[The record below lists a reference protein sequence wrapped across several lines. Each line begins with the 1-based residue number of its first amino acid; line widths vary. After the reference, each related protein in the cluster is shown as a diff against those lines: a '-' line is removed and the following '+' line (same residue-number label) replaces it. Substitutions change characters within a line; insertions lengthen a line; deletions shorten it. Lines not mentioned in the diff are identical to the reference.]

1 SAGAPDGTVPTMAE
15 AAAAS
20 AACAPRA
27 CATGKRSS
35 LSAGPPRLSPV
46 SGDFLFN
53 SLSLNSFPQE
63 TNPALQPAM
72 ALSEECQEGRGVD
85 LFLELG
91 AFLGFSYVVE
101 ADARSQT
108 VALKIELAFHRHIQS
123 EEVGKPELAGAGDD
137 AAELVYRK
145 EWEAGVPD
153 CGVGQI

>member
-1 SAGAPDGTVPTMAE
+1 MAE
-15 AAAAS
+15 ATAAS

-53 SLSLNSFPQE
+53 SLLLNSFSQE
-63 TNPALQPAM
+63 TNPALQRAM
-72 ALSEECQEGRGVD
+72 ALSEESQEGRGVD
-85 LFLELG
+85 VVVDRGRVL
-91 AFLGFSYVVE
+91 AVSDVVE
-101 ADARSQT
+101 ADARSPT
-108 VALKIELAFHRHIQS
+108 IAIELAFHCHIQS

-137 AAELVYRK
+137 AAELVYRE

-153 CGVGQI
+153 CGVGQIELL